1 MICGALLAQQARDCR
16 AVAMV
21 TWFSNRDLWQQ
32 LKYTLRLTCNVTCI
46 VAYVWNPYYWNLYT
60 LPVWNNVFTKTTWH
74 PLPPNL
80 YLLYGKIFC

>member
-32 LKYTLRLTCNVTCI
+32 LKYTLRLICI
-46 VAYVWNPYYWNLYT
+46 VAY
-60 LPVWNNVFTKTTWH
+60 
-74 PLPPNL
+74 
-80 YLLYGKIFC
+80 I